1 MRSGRGRADNS
12 RTMDALS
19 QLPVSA
25 PLLLLATAA
34 VVAGA
39 PLFAAGRRAFAL
51 RRALAGRRAVPLD
64 AHASGLVTVR
74 GRVVLE
80 GPMFAPL
87 SGTPCAG
94 WTLEVAGDHM
104 RVGDQLRELRQFR
117 LAGEQAS
124 ARVVTDRA
132 RWDGP
137 VTCERSVA
145 PGEVLPER
153 LTALLEPSAEVRW
166 LRDQAVPL
174 RITERVLEVGA
185 EVYVTGMAR
194 AATPAGMAASP
205 QDAQVYAMVDSVEL
219 AATGTDG
226 MAWST
231 AGPGAVTH
239 VSEPELWIEP
249 DEPLEQVLVSRHE
262 PAHAALAPPLW
273 KLTLMLLGPALTLA
287 GLLYLARVAAPMIA
301 GRF

>member
-1 MRSGRGRADNS
+1 
-12 RTMDALS
+12 MDALS

-25 PLLLLATAA
+25 PLLLLATVA

-39 PLFAAGRRAFAL
+39 PLFAAGRRAFQL
-51 RRALAGRRAVPLD
+51 RRALSGLRAVPID
-64 AHASGLVTVR
+64 AQASGLVTVR
-74 GRVVLE
+74 GRVALE

-104 RVGDQLRELRQFR
+104 RVGDQLHELRQFR
-117 LAGEQAS
+117 LAGEHAS
-124 ARVVTDRA
+124 ARVVTEQA
-132 RWDGP
+132 RWDGT

-145 PGEVLPER
+145 PGEALPER
-153 LTALLEPSAEVRW
+153 LSALLEQSAEVRW

-174 RITERVLEVGA
+174 RICERALEVGA

-194 AATPAGMAASP
+194 AAAPARVAA
-205 QDAQVYAMVDSVEL
+205 DRREAQVHAMVESVEL

-226 MAWST
+226 RAWST
-231 AGPGAVTH
+231 AGSGAVTH
-239 VSEPELWIEP
+239 GSEPELWIEP
-249 DEPLEQVLVSRHE
+249 DEPFEQVLVSSHE
-262 PAHAALAPPLW
+262 PVAAALAPPLW

-287 GLLYLARVAAPMIA
+287 GLLYLARVAGPMIA

>member
-1 MRSGRGRADNS
+1 
-12 RTMDALS
+12 MDALS

-25 PLLLLATAA
+25 PLLLLATVA

-39 PLFAAGRRAFAL
+39 PLFAAGRRAFQL
-51 RRALAGRRAVPLD
+51 RRALSGLREVPID
-64 AHASGLVTVR
+64 AQASGLVTLC

-104 RVGDQLRELRQFR
+104 RVGDQLHELRQFR
-117 LAGEQAS
+117 LTGEHAS
-124 ARVVTDRA
+124 ARVVTDHA
-132 RWDGP
+132 RWDGG

-145 PGEVLPER
+145 PGEALPDR
-153 LTALLEPSAEVRW
+153 LSALLEQSAEVRW

-174 RITERVLEVGA
+174 RITERALEVGA
-185 EVYVTGMAR
+185 EVFVTGVAR
-194 AATPAGMAASP
+194 AATPARVAPGR
-205 QDAQVYAMVDSVEL
+205 QQAQVYAMVESVEL

-231 AGPGAVTH
+231 TSGSGAVTH
-239 VSEPELWIEP
+239 GSEPELWIEP
-249 DEPLEQVLVSRHE
+249 DEPFEQVLVSATP
-262 PAHAALAPPLW
+262 PAAAALAPPLW